1 MLEIIAS
8 VPRRNV
14 TPVARFFKVP
24 VTTVPG
30 RLFYVCCAYIEDQV
44 FHRKLKTDKKQTAP
58 KTAEINIRK
67 CKLITGKK

>member
-8 VPRRNV
+8 VSRRNV
-14 TPVARFFKVP
+14 TPVARFFKVS

-44 FHRKLKTDKKQTAP
+44 FHRKTDKKQTAP

>member
-24 VTTVPG
+24 VTTVRG
-30 RLFYVCCAYIEDQV
+30 RLFYVCYAYIQDQV
-44 FHRKLKTDKKQTAP
+44 FDGKKQKAAC
-58 KTAEINIRK
+58 AENCGDKRK
-67 CKLITGKK
+67 EM